1 MGVASQCMAGVCQ
14 VCVSVLGCVR
24 EQICVGGKFH
34 SAGVSDALAGRDP
47 CICVSRSVSVRVCV
61 HALVLSTETVF
72 IGVIAVCQC
81 VHVPL
86 SISYM
91 CECDC
96 WHECGYKS
104 VV

>member
-1 MGVASQCMAGVCQ
+1 MHLCQQ
-14 VCVSVLGCVR
+14 VCER
-24 EQICVGGKFH
+24 
-34 SAGVSDALAGRDP
+34 A
-47 CICVSRSVSVRVCV
+47 CI
-61 HALVLSTETVF
+61 HALVLLTETVF

-96 WHECGYKS
+96 
-104 VV
+104 